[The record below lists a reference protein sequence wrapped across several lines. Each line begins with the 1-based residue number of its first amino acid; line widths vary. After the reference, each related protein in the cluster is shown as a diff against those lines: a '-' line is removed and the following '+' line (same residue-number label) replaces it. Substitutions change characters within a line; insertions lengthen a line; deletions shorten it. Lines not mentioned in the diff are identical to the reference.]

1 MTSKELR
8 KVQLCQL
15 DLAVE
20 VKRICEKHNLKFT
33 LAYGSMLGAVRHKGF
48 IPWDDDLDIA
58 MLRSDYEKFIDIC
71 KSDLDN
77 QYILCTTETDE
88 NYGNYFAQLR
98 IKDTVYGQ
106 KICENADV
114 EKGIFIDIFPFDF
127 CSENKMVQ
135 YIQFNFFKMLKIA
148 FLTKNNYKISK
159 HQILQ
164 KIVKAFCYF
173 LSSDLI
179 IKMMNKIALKRKEG
193 KLICNFAGPYKSR
206 ECMPRSYF
214 DFFELCK
221 FENQLLPILSD
232 SKKVLTQW
240 YGDYMILPPPE
251 KRENRHEII
260 KVDFGEYKIKSL

>member
-1 MTSKELR
+1 MTTEELH

-33 LAYGSMLGAVRHKGF
+33 LTYGSLLGAVRHKGF

-58 MLRSDYEKFIDIC
+58 MLRSDYEKFINIC
-71 KSDLDN
+71 KSELDD
-77 QYILCTTETDE
+77 QYILCTYETDK

-98 IKDTVYGQ
+98 IKDTVYSQ
-106 KICENADV
+106 KISENLKV
-114 EKGIFIDIFPFDF
+114 ENGVFIDIYPYDF
-127 CSENKMVQ
+127 CSENKI
-135 YIQFNFFKMLKIA
+135 IQCFECNLFKSYRIALLLNKGYNINKFPIIIKII
-148 FLTKNNYKISK
+148 KR
-159 HQILQ
+159 
-164 KIVKAFCYF
+164 FCCLF
-173 LSSDLI
+173 SPDTF
-179 IKMMNKIALKRKEG
+179 IKMMNKICRKRKSS
-193 KLICNFAGPYKSR
+193 KYICSFSGPYKSR
-206 ECMPRSYF
+206 ECIPRSYF
-214 DFFELCK
+214 DSFELCK
-221 FENQLLPILSD
+221 FDNQLLPILSD